1 MKEIILGTA
10 GHIDHG
16 KTSLIKRVTGVNTDR
31 LKEEQQRG
39 ITIELGFASLDLPE
53 DLHIGIV
60 DVPGHEKFVK
70 NMVAGAS
77 GIDLVAMII
86 AADEGVMPQTV
97 EHLEICSLLGIRR
110 GMVVLTKIDMV
121 DEEWLEL
128 VREDVAEFLEGT
140 FLEDSPMVAVS
151 SSTGKG
157 IDEFVKVLGEVARD
171 APERSPINLFRLPVD
186 RVFTMRGFGTVIT
199 GTLISGQVKVG
210 DTIMIY
216 PSKITSKVRGL
227 QAHNESVE
235 EASSGMR
242 TAINFQGL
250 DRSIVQRGDVV
261 STPDALVPSYMAD
274 AMVQYL
280 KSNKKPIKN
289 RTRVRF
295 HSGTSEVLGNL
306 ILLESDDLAPGEAAA
321 AQLRL
326 DSPVTLVRDDRF
338 VLRSY
343 SPVRTIAGGRILD
356 PAPPKHKRL
365 RPQVI
370 ADTRALVDADPAA
383 LISHHVKG
391 AGYRGVSFPELKVV
405 ANLSDKPLNAALQGL
420 LTDRTII
427 QTDKENRVFIHG
439 AIFEKL
445 KSEIQERL
453 DNYHQQNP
461 LKAGMSKEEIKSKL
475 PQVLSVKLFNM
486 VLQSMVKDG
495 EVIQEERTV
504 RSASHAV
511 SLGIDQAA
519 VKEKILAAYK
529 DGGLRPPYFKDLQQ
543 ELDVD
548 GVRSRDV
555 LNLLV
560 EDGSLIKVKDDLL
573 FDSEALW
580 DLKARLKA
588 YFAKHSDLSAA
599 DFKEMTGLSRKYL
612 IPLLE
617 YFDAANMTIRVG
629 DVRKLRKG

>member
-16 KTSLIKRVTGVNTDR
+16 KTSLIRRVTGVNTDR

-39 ITIELGFASLDLPE
+39 ITIELGFASLALP
-53 DLHIGIV
+53 DGTQVGIV

-97 EHLEICSLLGIRR
+97 EHLEICSLLGIRH
-110 GMVVLTKIDMV
+110 GLVVLTKTDMV

-128 VREDVAEFLEGT
+128 VQEDIAESLEGT
-140 FLEDSPMVAVS
+140 FLESSPTVAVS
-151 SSTGKG
+151 SATGEG
-157 IDEFVKVLGEVARD
+157 IDDFIQALGDVA
-171 APERSPINLFRLPVD
+171 ALVPERSAINLFRLPVD

-199 GTLISGQVKVG
+199 GTLTSGQVRVG
-210 DTIMIY
+210 ETIMIY
-216 PSKITSKVRGL
+216 PSRMTSKVRGL
-227 QAHNESVE
+227 QVHNSGVE
-235 EASSGMR
+235 EARHGMR

-250 DRSIVQRGDVV
+250 DKTAVQRGDVI
-261 STPDALVPSYMAD
+261 STPDALVPSF
-274 AMVQYL
+274 MVDVTLHYL

-306 ILLESDDLAPGEAAA
+306 ILLEADELAPGDTAT
-321 AQLRL
+321 AQMRL

-343 SPVRTIAGGRILD
+343 SPVRTIAGGRVLD
-356 PAPPKHKRL
+356 PAPTKHKRL
-365 RPQVI
+365 RPDVI
-370 ADTRALVDADPAA
+370 AGVRALLDADPAA
-383 LISHHVKG
+383 IISHHVAG
-391 AGYRGVSFPELKVV
+391 AAYRGVSFSELKIV
-405 ANLSDKPLNAALQGL
+405 ANLSDKPLNTVLQGL

-427 QTDKENRVFIHG
+427 QTDKENRIFIHQDT
-439 AIFEKL
+439 FEKL
-445 KSEIQERL
+445 KSEIRTRL
-453 DNYHQQNP
+453 ESYHRNHP

-475 PQVLSVKLFNM
+475 PPVLSPKLFNM
-486 VLQSMVKDG
+486 VLQGMAKEGDIV
-495 EVIQEERTV
+495 QEERTV

-511 SLGIDQAA
+511 SLGIDQEA
-519 VKEKILAAYK
+519 VKEKILAAYRQ
-529 DGGLRPPYFKDLQQ
+529 GGLRPPYFKELQR
-543 ELDVD
+543 ELDLD

-555 LNLLV
+555 LTLLV
-560 EDGSLIKVKDDLL
+560 EEGKLIKAKEDLF
-573 FDSEALW
+573 FDAGAIGE
-580 DLKARLKA
+580 LKGRLVA
-588 YFAKHSDLSAA
+588 YFAETPDLSAA

-617 YFDAANMTIRVG
+617 YFDAQNVTIRVG
-629 DVRKLRKG
+629 DVRKLRRA

>member
-1 MKEIILGTA
+1 LKEIILGTA

-39 ITIELGFASLDLPE
+39 ITIELGFASLDLP
-53 DLHIGIV
+53 DGLHVGIV

-77 GIDLVAMII
+77 GIDMVAMII

-97 EHLEICSLLGIRR
+97 EHLEICSLLGIRH
-110 GMVVLTKIDMV
+110 GLVVLTKTDMV

-128 VREDVAEFLEGT
+128 VQEDIAEFLEGT
-140 FLEDSPMVAVS
+140 FLENSPMVPVS
-151 SSTGKG
+151 SATGEGVDDFLKA
-157 IDEFVKVLGEVARD
+157 LGEVA
-171 APERSPINLFRLPVD
+171 AQVPERSAINLFRLPVD

-199 GTLISGQVKVG
+199 GTLTSGQVRVG
-210 DTIMIY
+210 DAIMIY

-227 QAHNESVE
+227 QVHNAGVE
-235 EASSGMR
+235 EARHGMR

-250 DRSIVQRGDVV
+250 DRAAVQRGDVV
-261 STPDALVPSYMAD
+261 STPDALAPSYMVD
-274 AMVQYL
+274 VSVHYL

-306 ILLESDDLAPGEAAA
+306 ILLESDELPPGEAAA

-326 DSPVTLVRDDRF
+326 DTPVTLVRDDRF

-343 SPVRTIAGGRILD
+343 SPVRTVAGGRVLD
-356 PAPPKHKRL
+356 PAPLKHRRL
-365 RPQVI
+365 RPEVVEGV
-370 ADTRALVDADPAA
+370 RSLLDAEPAV
-383 LISHHVKG
+383 LISHHVNG

-405 ANLSDKPLNAALQGL
+405 ANLSDKPLNAVLQGL
-420 LTDRTII
+420 LTDRTIL
-427 QTDKENRVFIHG
+427 QTDKENRIFIHRN
-439 AIFEKL
+439 AFEKL
-445 KSEIQERL
+445 KSEIRDCL
-453 DNYHQQNP
+453 DAYHRNHP

-475 PQVLSVKLFNM
+475 PPVLSPKLFNM
-486 VLQSMVKDG
+486 VLQAMARDG
-495 EVIQEERTV
+495 EIFQEERTV

-511 SLGIDQAA
+511 SLGMDQEA
-519 VKEKILAAYK
+519 VKEKILTAYK
-529 DGGLRPPYFKDLQQ
+529 TGGLRPPYFKDLQR

-548 GVRSRDV
+548 GIRSRDV

-560 EDGSLIKVKDDLL
+560 EEGKLVKAKEDLF
-573 FDSEALW
+573 FDAAAIAE
-580 DLKARLKA
+580 LKARLVA
-588 YFAKHSDLSAA
+588 YFAENPDLSAP

-617 YFDAANMTIRVG
+617 YFDAINVTIRVG